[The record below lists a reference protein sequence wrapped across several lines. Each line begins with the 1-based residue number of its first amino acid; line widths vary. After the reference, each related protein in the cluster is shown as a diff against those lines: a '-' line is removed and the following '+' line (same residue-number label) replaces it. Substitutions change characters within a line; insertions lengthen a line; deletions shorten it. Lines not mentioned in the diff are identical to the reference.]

1 MNDWWLL
8 IQATFSNREIATGI
22 WLLTALILCLCS
34 HKLRCSLWGIAK
46 TLLQTNLLVLFG
58 SLAVNIVMLCWLFSW
73 IHFWTFDQFP
83 PTVLWFFFSGIV
95 LTGRAVSRE
104 EGREYFKNL
113 LVDSIRI
120 YVVIEFLVASYSFGL
135 LAELVL
141 VLFLAFVGLMIG
153 FSSVEKRYAP
163 VKTFFEWIAFTVVAV
178 ILWNSLGSIWEQPE
192 SFFTTQ
198 TGRNFLLPALLSIG
212 SIPFFYFWYC
222 YSHIENARI
231 QIGFKTFQSDALKRY
246 AKKRFYFKFAARPWL
261 LVRATRQFHN
271 MPAHTC
277 TDVDQ
282 IIDDVLLHEKHKKNP
297 PNIGESIGWSPY
309 LACAFLKD
317 KGLQTDDYHAGH
329 SRSEWWAGSKSIDLD
344 NQILPNTATYYIE
357 GVQKFVTRLKLKGHF
372 DNDSDLTEAKA
383 KFNEIAYSLLEQSVS
398 GKLCICRDAIESG
411 NDFDLIINET
421 RVVRSTY
428 HYPNGNGFDS
438 CLTLSRD

>member
-1 MNDWWLL
+1 
-8 IQATFSNREIATGI
+8 
-22 WLLTALILCLCS
+22 
-34 HKLRCSLWGIAK
+34 
-46 TLLQTNLLVLFG
+46 
-58 SLAVNIVMLCWLFSW
+58 MLCWLFSW
-73 IHFWTFDQFP
+73 IDFWTFDQFF

-95 LTGRAVSRE
+95 LAGRAVSRK

-113 LVDSIRI
+113 LVDSVRI

-153 FSSVEKRYAP
+153 FCSAEKRYAS

-198 TGRNFLLPALLSIG
+198 TGLNFLLPALLSIG

-231 QIGFKTFQSDALKRY
+231 QIYRKEFQSDALKQY

-261 LVRATRQFHN
+261 LVRAAKQFQN
-271 MPAHTC
+271 LPAHTY

-282 IIDDVLLHEKHKKNP
+282 IIDDVLFHEKHRKNP
-297 PNIGESIGWSPY
+297 PNVQESIGWSPY
-309 LACAFLKD
+309 LACDFLKG

-329 SRSEWWAGSKSIDLD
+329 SRLEWWASSKSVDLD
-344 NQILPNTATYYIE
+344 NQILPNTVTYYIE
-357 GVQKFVTRLKLKGHF
+357 GVQEFVTRLKLKGHF
-372 DNDSDLTEAKA
+372 YSDSDLTEAKA

-398 GKLCICRDAIESG
+398 GKLCICEGAIESG
-411 NDFDLIINET
+411 NDFDLLINKT

-438 CLTLSRD
+438 CLTLSRGQGKPTHNNFQKST